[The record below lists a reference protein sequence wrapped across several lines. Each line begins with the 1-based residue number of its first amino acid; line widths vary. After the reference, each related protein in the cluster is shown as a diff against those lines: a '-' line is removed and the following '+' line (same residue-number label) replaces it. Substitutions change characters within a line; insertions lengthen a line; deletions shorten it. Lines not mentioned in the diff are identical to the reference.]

1 MCVHYMCAW
10 CSQMPEEV
18 IGFPGTEVRGGCKL
32 PYVCWESLFSSPD
45 PQVSHTGTLSGT
57 TYFFFRGL
65 VASSL
70 CIQTENVKVCEEEVG
85 SAGRRK
91 LSKGLKFP
99 RPGGSWEEA
108 CKLPRFP
115 SLQGHLETT
124 FSGCTVE
131 EPAGTSQVQI

>member
-65 VASSL
+65 GMGVVELGFL
-70 CIQTENVKVCEEEVG
+70 CFWDSEIY
-85 SAGRRK
+85 
-91 LSKGLKFP
+91 
-99 RPGGSWEEA
+99 
-108 CKLPRFP
+108 LP
-115 SLQGHLETT
+115 L
-124 FSGCTVE
+124 
-131 EPAGTSQVQI
+131 AA